1 MTNAPRTKK
10 QLREALEH
18 AQVRLKFLG
27 ETLQEKQADLNTQ
40 AATLKALGAKPTK
53 RTIGGF
59 HSSQSFTT
67 WDVSEIAA
75 SQRQLEKAV
84 SKATEAAEAGTRR
97 ETLEKV
103 IKALELSEYGY
114 HKPGAY
120 YYGFRTDGDQRPGH
134 ERLWAD
140 LTDALEVRA
149 EKKAA
154 EERQAT
160 EKKVAGLTK
169 SSFVDGGFVPTY
181 AVALS
186 DSDRELIR
194 TIQDTHVKIATE
206 VPRTVTV
213 DKPEPKKKP
222 VSSIKLD
229 PEKVARRA
237 EKAAAEAKKTAKQR
251 AEETLAAKK
260 EAKK

>member
-18 AQVRLKFLG
+18 AQVRLKFLD
-27 ETLQEKQADLNTQ
+27 ETLQEKQADLYTQ

-59 HSSQSFTT
+59 HSSRSFTT

-84 SKATEAAEAGTRR
+84 EPAATQARR

-103 IKALELSEYGY
+103 IDGLKLGEYDY
-114 HKPGAY
+114 REPGAY

-140 LTDALEVRA
+140 IQTALKVRA
-149 EKKAA
+149 ERKEDA
-154 EERQAT
+154 EREAT

-169 SSFVDGGFVPTY
+169 PKAFENTFSFTFVPATD
-181 AVALS
+181 A
-186 DSDRELIR
+186 DRPEKAPKGGTR
-194 TIQDTHVKIATE
+194 
-206 VPRTVTV
+206 PV

-222 VSSIKLD
+222 
-229 PEKVARRA
+229 
-237 EKAAAEAKKTAKQR
+237 AAK
-251 AEETLAAKK
+251 AAKK
-260 EAKK
+260 SGDKK